1 MQEKTGLVTICWN
14 HFLHAFTSY
23 KSFLGS
29 ILDADFELLLT
40 GLLSELVGTMISNVL
55 PSCLHGEPQR
65 AETDLLSE
73 DCRQRQLMYIAPS
86 SFLVPT
92 TFGSLLCCR
101 LIFFPSSLHSC
112 AVSPSK
118 NTAYFR

>member
-1 MQEKTGLVTICWN
+1 MQEKTGLVTICSN

-23 KSFLGS
+23 KSFLES

-40 GLLSELVGTMISNVL
+40 GLLSELAGTMISNVL
-55 PSCLHGEPQR
+55 PSCLHGKPQR
-65 AETDLLSE
+65 GETDLLSE
-73 DCRQRQLMYIAPS
+73 DCRQWQLMYIAPS

-101 LIFFPSSLHSC
+101 LIFFPEFASLLRRESFKEHSI
-112 AVSPSK
+112 
-118 NTAYFR
+118 F